1 MTLDELLA
9 QSKLDS
15 LEKTVQVELPDG
27 SYRDIKD
34 VLYLDSKVV
43 IRLETGLVAE

>member
-15 LEKTVQVELPDG
+15 LEKMVQVELPDG
-27 SYRDIKD
+27 SYRDIEE
-34 VLYLDSKVV
+34 VVYLDDKVV
-43 IRLETGLVAE
+43 IRLRQPS